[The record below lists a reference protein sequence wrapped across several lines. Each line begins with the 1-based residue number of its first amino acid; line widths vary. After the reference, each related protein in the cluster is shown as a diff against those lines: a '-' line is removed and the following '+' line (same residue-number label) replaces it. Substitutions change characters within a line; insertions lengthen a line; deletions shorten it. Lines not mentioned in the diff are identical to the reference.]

1 MGLSRIILRATKK
14 FGDKIFY
21 PIGIGFFTNYL
32 FEKYKTLPSS
42 LPETPSSTPL
52 SLPETEVENKVLTQQ
67 IQGLK
72 NDKNLLNGQL
82 IDSNDTNQI
91 LLDQNRLLKELVA
104 NLRDE
109 NNNLSE
115 LVENSFEY
123 KFQSLITNY
132 KVFSANFLSE
142 IPSRFTD
149 LTMGGP
155 VNTNINIHVNP
166 YIWDAICQFFGLG

>member
-1 MGLSRIILRATKK
+1 M
-14 FGDKIFY
+14 
-21 PIGIGFFTNYL
+21 
-32 FEKYKTLPSS
+32 
-42 LPETPSSTPL
+42 
-52 SLPETEVENKVLTQQ
+52 
-67 IQGLK
+67 
-72 NDKNLLNGQL
+72 
-82 IDSNDTNQI
+82 
-91 LLDQNRLLKELVA
+91 KELVA

-142 IPSRFTD
+142 ILSRFTD